1 MASVAE
7 FCCLELKE
15 RHHGYPPTEV
25 TSFAGR
31 GSIGFSLVCDHRTV
45 LPGESLGI
53 A

>member
-15 RHHGYPPTEV
+15 RHHG
-25 TSFAGR
+25 SL
-31 GSIGFSLVCDHRTV
+31 GFSPVCDHRTV